1 MCPRRITSRY
11 GDVNIL
17 LGCSDLEISVIL
29 YARIGSGLDRL
40 NSISSTMV
48 DVLQVSK

>member
-1 MCPRRITSRY
+1 MPAENNKSLRRCKYFIRLFRL
-11 GDVNIL
+11 GDFSNI
-17 LGCSDLEISVIL
+17 
-29 YARIGSGLDRL
+29 ARIGSGLDRL

>member
-1 MCPRRITSRY
+1 MPAENNKSLRRCKYFIRLFRL
-11 GDVNIL
+11 GDFSNI
-17 LGCSDLEISVIL
+17 V
-29 YARIGSGLDRL
+29 ARIGSGLDRL